1 MGPLWAIFTDHWAQD
16 CELTD
21 DEEDPNGPSS
31 PLAIEDGCMEEDN
44 SESEEVPTTQ
54 PEQSMDEDYDP
65 YLNIAV
71 GFDDLNLDSQPFEE
85 PNLDSQLE
93 GLDSKIENGENGE
106 NSDSQVVEPDGNQP
120 GEHELLPPTPA
131 DPSAEAPGQS
141 SLMLPPA
148 ALSPATKERKAER
161 LAEIRSGLELQ
172 SPKSL
177 FQVKV
182 PKIFLIS
189 INIDFRFVRSL

>member
-1 MGPLWAIFTDHWAQD
+1 
-16 CELTD
+16 
-21 DEEDPNGPSS
+21 
-31 PLAIEDGCMEEDN
+31 MEEDN

-148 ALSPATKERKAER
+148 ALSPATKERNGRDQVWFWVAKPQKFVSSESA
-161 LAEIRSGLELQ
+161 Q
-172 SPKSL
+172 DL
-177 FQVKV
+177 FNFNQHW
-182 PKIFLIS
+182 L
-189 INIDFRFVRSL
+189 